1 MTRSAIMDMLHPK
14 ATKEIKQKYIDWIIT
29 DTNERPFYLPHNWAS
44 RKLTKRARDIAVKEL
59 KKTYENGQ
67 MSESEYKERLARIFL
82 KYQSVNDQ
90 SMEDV
95 ALWEAL
101 DKDVFEKLSKQKEER
116 EETITLF
123 SKADERFGNMEDR
136 VVHTEGYLKDHVA
149 IHKYIKDMTSTYY
162 RQLAHIMNRVTINTM
177 TNDMNKKWIISNPK
191 TKKEQNQNIETSEHI
206 YAWREFSRQYANQA
220 MGAPVNIPKNIY
232 NDPSMKIK
240 GTPYGWWADNRFAN
254 RINKIKKKLGLSNK
268 DIPDNLQGFTGR
280 DVQYWSNL
288 EGQYEL
294 MTLMTHPKTPINNVF
309 GGTMHTISST
319 GLSPFIKVR
328 DYRYL
333 QTIDKRLVNREA
345 VMNLVAEA
353 GVTPEQVMYEMGFA
367 GSEFRSKSNRG
378 FLQELIEKA
387 TKKPDKEIPKT
398 TILELA
404 GKYGIGKT
412 LVNKAAKFMTIP
424 ERHLRTDAYMA
435 HLIKAYE
442 RFGGAIKNI
451 NHPVLMN
458 IARKGVQATQFLY
471 NAPNRPG
478 FSRTGLG
485 KIMTRFQ
492 LWSWNAVRFRN
503 DVRRMA
509 KIHGFSINSEA
520 GQKFARTMQIDM
532 VVLALANMF
541 MYSLFEQTLPA
552 PYSYFQDT
560 AEWLFG
566 DEKTRDRAFFGT
578 YPSKLAPL
586 QLITPPLARI
596 PISFI
601 REFAEDDYDKLA
613 NYYIWTMFPFGRMGR
628 DLLHPEQSIL
638 KNPMRAP
645 ERLFGF
651 PLTNLAKKASEDEPE
666 YIPRKGIR
674 LGVF

>member
-1 MTRSAIMDMLHPK
+1 
-14 ATKEIKQKYIDWIIT
+14 
-29 DTNERPFYLPHNWAS
+29 
-44 RKLTKRARDIAVKEL
+44 
-59 KKTYENGQ
+59 
-67 MSESEYKERLARIFL
+67 
-82 KYQSVNDQ
+82 
-90 SMEDV
+90 
-95 ALWEAL
+95 
-101 DKDVFEKLSKQKEER
+101 
-116 EETITLF
+116 
-123 SKADERFGNMEDR
+123 
-136 VVHTEGYLKDHVA
+136 
-149 IHKYIKDMTSTYY
+149 
-162 RQLAHIMNRVTINTM
+162 
-177 TNDMNKKWIISNPK
+177 
-191 TKKEQNQNIETSEHI
+191 
-206 YAWREFSRQYANQA
+206 
-220 MGAPVNIPKNIY
+220 
-232 NDPSMKIK
+232 
-240 GTPYGWWADNRFAN
+240 
-254 RINKIKKKLGLSNK
+254 
-268 DIPDNLQGFTGR
+268 
-280 DVQYWSNL
+280 
-288 EGQYEL
+288 
-294 MTLMTHPKTPINNVF
+294 
-309 GGTMHTISST
+309 
-319 GLSPFIKVR
+319 
-328 DYRYL
+328 
-333 QTIDKRLVNREA
+333 
-345 VMNLVAEA
+345 
-353 GVTPEQVMYEMGFA
+353 
-367 GSEFRSKSNRG
+367 
-378 FLQELIEKA
+378 
-387 TKKPDKEIPKT
+387 
-398 TILELA
+398 
-404 GKYGIGKT
+404 
-412 LVNKAAKFMTIP
+412 MTIP